1 MKNLIKWALFL
12 SVLSLA
18 VSLVQY
24 GLNVT
29 EHFPQLL
36 ALLYQIWPIII
47 LINGVPLVLISYVLL
62 KQQSEKEPKQDFNKQ
77 GYKK

>member
-29 EHFPQLL
+29 ELFPRLL

-62 KQQSEKEPKQDFNKQ
+62 KQQSGNEQKQDFNKQ

>member
-29 EHFPQLL
+29 ELFPKLL